1 MAGVS
6 WFPFVKLVFL
16 DFDGVLNSQ
25 AFFREDRSRY
35 MSTRLDRSAV
45 ARVSRI
51 VERTGAKIVVS
62 STWRIGKGLAELVA
76 VLSRHGFVGDV
87 IDVTPVIEHQ
97 VPERWREIDAWLVAN
112 AGRWSAFVILDDLP
126 DMGPH
131 AARHVRTELEDG
143 LLDVHVE
150 RAVELLSGS

>member
-1 MAGVS
+1 MR
-6 WFPFVKLVFL
+6 VKLVFL

-35 MSTRLDRSAV
+35 MSTNLDRAAV

-51 VERTGAKIVVS
+51 VERTGAKVVVS
-62 STWRIGKGLAELVA
+62 STWRIGNGVAELRA
-76 VLSRHGFVGDV
+76 LLAKHGFAGDV
-87 IDVTPVIEHQ
+87 IDVTPVVVHTEPDGSKR
-97 VPERWREIDAWLVAN
+97 VARWREIDAWLAAN
-112 AGRWSAFVILDDLP
+112 MGKWSTFVILDDEP

-131 AARHVRTELEDG
+131 AGRHVRTELEDG

-150 RAVELLSGS
+150 RAVDLLLDS